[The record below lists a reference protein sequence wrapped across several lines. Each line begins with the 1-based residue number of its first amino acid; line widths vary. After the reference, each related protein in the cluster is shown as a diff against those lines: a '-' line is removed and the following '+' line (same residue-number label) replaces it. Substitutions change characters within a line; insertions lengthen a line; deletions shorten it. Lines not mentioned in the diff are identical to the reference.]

1 MICSWRSLGGASLD
15 SEGGLRRPLVIDI
28 KGNSL
33 DDGPGIRSVVFLKG
47 CQLDCAWCQNPESK
61 KVHAE
66 LSYDKEKCVGSREC
80 VKACPE
86 GALTY
91 NGTLHID
98 REKCTLCFL
107 CVGKCPSTAL
117 SRVGTDMSV
126 DEIVAKVT
134 PYRSFFESTGG
145 GVTLSGGEPTLFM
158 EFTSSL
164 LRSLKEENIHILLE
178 TNCCFDFDK
187 FESLILPFVDMIY
200 ADIKIIDP
208 EEHKRWCGMENDR
221 ILQNFIRLHRQSK
234 TGGFELL
241 PRTPLIPGIT
251 DTDANVRG
259 IAEFYRDNGVKVAGI
274 EKNNPL
280 WFDKCE
286 KIGVE
291 TGFSDTSALRDFY
304 DSERFERIKEFFLD
318 RGVKTVE
325 I

>member
-1 MICSWRSLGGASLD
+1 LD
-15 SEGGLRRPLVIDI
+15 SEGRPGRPLVIDI

-33 DDGPGIRSVVFLKG
+33 DDGPGTRSVVFLKG

-80 VKACPE
+80 VKVCPE

-91 NGTLHID
+91 NSTLHID

-134 PYRSFFESTGG
+134 PYRSFFESTDG

-164 LRSLKEENIHILLE
+164 LRSLKEENIHTLLE
-178 TNCCFDFDK
+178 TNCCFNFDK

-200 ADIKIIDP
+200 ADIKIIDS
-208 EEHKRWCGMENDR
+208 EEHKRWCGMKNDR
-221 ILQNFIRLHRQSK
+221 MLQNFIRLHRQSQAD
-234 TGGFELL
+234 GFELL

-251 DTDANVRG
+251 DTDANVRD

>member
-1 MICSWRSLGGASLD
+1 MD
-15 SEGGLRRPLVIDI
+15 SEGRPRRPLVIDI
-28 KGNSL
+28 KGNSR

-66 LSYDKEKCVGSREC
+66 LSYDKEKCVGSQEC

-86 GALTY
+86 GALTFDT
-91 NGTLHID
+91 TLHIN

-117 SRVGTDMSV
+117 SRLGTEMSV
-126 DEIVAKVT
+126 DEIVGKVT
-134 PYRSFFESTGG
+134 PYKSFFENSGG

-164 LRSLKEENIHILLE
+164 LRRFKEEKIHTLLE
-178 TNCCFDFDK
+178 TNCCFDCDK

-200 ADIKIIDP
+200 ADIKIINP
-208 EEHKRWCGMENDR
+208 EEHKRWCGVENDR
-221 ILQNFIRLHRQSK
+221 ILRNFIRLHQQSRA
-234 TGGFELL
+234 GGFKIL
-241 PRTPLIPGIT
+241 PRTPLIPEVT
-251 DTDANVRG
+251 DTDANIRD
-259 IAEFYRDNGVKVAGI
+259 IAGFYRDNGVKVAGI

-286 KIGVE
+286 KIGID
-291 TGFSDTSALRDFY
+291 TGFSDTSLVRDFY
-304 DSERFERIKEFFLD
+304 DSEKFERVKEFFLD